1 MCAPDNMSDRMVLC
15 VLIPEKIVESTG
27 NYPVFC
33 TWSDQTWE
41 RRDIS
46 GIFYSVLK
54 ELTGWS
60 AALNGPWS
68 KGHRTSCCVQ
78 FPRLLCRL
86 RQLGGMAMPEGWVA
100 LLAAGQAH
108 SADVKIH
115 LFPHLYTQI
124 NNKWKRDKARGKNH
138 GQDNLKTADLQP
150 FGLGWYILL
159 SYIFLIRLLASWATA
174 EHLSLTLN

>member
-1 MCAPDNMSDRMVLC
+1 MIPPLLRPMCALDKMSDWMVLFA
-15 VLIPEKIVESTG
+15 LIPEKIVESTG

-46 GIFYSVLK
+46 GIFSSVLK

-68 KGHRTSCCVQ
+68 KGHRTSCCIH
-78 FPRLLCRL
+78 FPCLLCRL
-86 RQLGGMAMPEGWVA
+86 RQLCGMAMPEGWA
-100 LLAAGQAH
+100 ARLAAGQAH
-108 SADVKIH
+108 SADVKTH

-124 NNKWKRDKARGKNH
+124 NNNWKRGMAGGKRPWS
-138 GQDNLKTADLQP
+138 GQLEDC
-150 FGLGWYILL
+150 
-159 SYIFLIRLLASWATA
+159 
-174 EHLSLTLN
+174 